1 MTISFNTIPS
11 NTLVPIF
18 YAEMDN
24 QAANTAQDSGASLLI
39 GHANNGAEI
48 VANSLVL
55 MPSADYALQIC
66 GAGSQLARMVEAYR
80 QTDPFGELYVIAV
93 PEATGAAATVT
104 LTVTG
109 AATETGTVNVY
120 VGRTRVQAPVT
131 NGDNVTTIASS
142 IQDAINA
149 VPALPFTASS
159 SAGVVTL
166 TARHKGLCG
175 NEIPVSLNYY
185 GFGGGEVL
193 PAGVQI
199 AVAGLA
205 LGGGLA
211 AGLTLSLKS
220 YADQENAATGLKVAM
235 MDANGEV
242 GKSFQ
247 DINKLAIGL
256 GNQLPG
262 TTADFQN
269 MMQMLVRQGIP
280 AENILGGVGKAT
292 AYLAVQ
298 LKKTPEAAAEFAAKM
313 QDATGTASEDMMGL
327 FDTIQKA
334 FYLGVDD
341 TNMLSFFT
349 KTSSVLKMVNKDGLQ
364 AAQSLA
370 PISVMMDQ
378 MGMNGESAG
387 NALRK
392 VIQSGLSVKK
402 IRDVNKIMA
411 RQKLGVQLDFTDGKG
426 SFGGLDN
433 MFRQLAKLRKL
444 TDVKRTGV
452 LKAIFGDDAETLQ
465 VVNALIDKGKD
476 GYDQIQQKMN
486 KQASLNKRVQAQLG
500 TLSNLWEAMT
510 GTATNGLAAIGGAF
524 SGDAKNITQWLG
536 ELGEKFTKFA
546 DENPRVIRGVVGL
559 AAGLA
564 ILKLGLM
571 GVGSAISIVSR
582 IMSMT
587 PIGMIATAIALAAGL
602 IITNWDVV
610 GPYFKKLWETIGPYF
625 EAGWE
630 LLKKVFAWSP
640 LGMVI
645 NNWGPVVKWFQ
656 DMWDKLKPIIEWF
669 TDSSGDT
676 VDAIN
681 SAQWGAGAYDAY
693 GTGIPARGYTPYPA
707 VDLAQSNNAS
717 DATGPNPFMI
727 NKASA
732 PKVDGEIKVSF
743 INMPPG
749 MRVTETRSSGIDIN
763 HDVGYTRFW

>member
-1 MTISFNTIPS
+1 M
-11 NTLVPIF
+11 
-18 YAEMDN
+18 AEFELK
-24 QAANTAQDSGASLLI
+24 ALI
-39 GHANNGAEI
+39 
-48 VANSLVL
+48 
-55 MPSADYALQIC
+55 
-66 GAGSQLARMVEAYR
+66 
-80 QTDPFGELYVIAV
+80 
-93 PEATGAAATVT
+93 TGVDR
-104 LTVTG
+104 L
-109 AATETGTVNVY
+109 
-120 VGRTRVQAPVT
+120 
-131 NGDNVTTIASS
+131 S
-142 IQDAINA
+142 
-149 VPALPFTASS
+149 PALSKMQKKIRGFKRQAEEAS
-159 SAGVVTL
+159 
-166 TARHKGLCG
+166 KG
-175 NEIPVSLNYY
+175 
-185 GFGGGEVL
+185 
-193 PAGVQI
+193 
-199 AVAGLA
+199 GLA

-571 GVGSAISIVSR
+571 GVGIAISIVSR

-645 NNWGPVVKWFQ
+645 NNWGPIVKWFQ
-656 DMWDKLKPIIEWF
+656 DMWEKLRPIIEWF
-669 TDSSGDT
+669 SDGASDT
-676 VDAIN
+676 VAAAN
-681 SAQWGAGAYDAY
+681 AAQWGAGGYGAY
-693 GTGIPARGYTPYPA
+693 GTGVASSGYNPY
-707 VDLAQSNNAS
+707 QIKQGT
-717 DATGPNPFMI
+717 ATQPKGTITVEF
-727 NKASA
+727 KGA
-732 PKVDGEIKVSF
+732 PQ
-743 INMPPG
+743 G
-749 MRVTETRSSGIDIN
+749 MSVTDTRSSGIDVI
-763 HDVGYTRFW
+763 HDVGYTRIGRTGMGG

>member
-1 MTISFNTIPS
+1 M
-11 NTLVPIF
+11 
-18 YAEMDN
+18 AEFELK
-24 QAANTAQDSGASLLI
+24 ALI
-39 GHANNGAEI
+39 
-48 VANSLVL
+48 
-55 MPSADYALQIC
+55 
-66 GAGSQLARMVEAYR
+66 
-80 QTDPFGELYVIAV
+80 
-93 PEATGAAATVT
+93 TGVDR
-104 LTVTG
+104 L
-109 AATETGTVNVY
+109 
-120 VGRTRVQAPVT
+120 
-131 NGDNVTTIASS
+131 S
-142 IQDAINA
+142 
-149 VPALPFTASS
+149 PALSKMQKKIRGFKRQAEEASQ
-159 SAGVVTL
+159 G
-166 TARHKGLCG
+166 
-175 NEIPVSLNYY
+175 
-185 GFGGGEVL
+185 
-193 PAGVQI
+193 
-199 AVAGLA
+199 GLA

-669 TDSSGDT
+669 TDGASDT
-676 VDAIN
+676 VAAAN
-681 SAQWGAGAYDAY
+681 AAQWGAGGYGAY
-693 GTGIPARGYTPYPA
+693 GTGVA
-707 VDLAQSNNAS
+707 
-717 DATGPNPFMI
+717 
-727 NKASA
+727 
-732 PKVDGEIKVSF
+732 
-743 INMPPG
+743 
-749 MRVTETRSSGIDIN
+749 SSGYNPYQIKQGTATQPKGSITVEFKGAPQGMSVTDSRSTGIDVN
-763 HDVGYTRFW
+763 HDVGYTRIGRTGMGG

>member
-1 MTISFNTIPS
+1 MAEFELKALISGVDRLS
-11 NTLVPIF
+11 
-18 YAEMDN
+18 
-24 QAANTAQDSGASLLI
+24 
-39 GHANNGAEI
+39 
-48 VANSLVL
+48 
-55 MPSADYALQIC
+55 
-66 GAGSQLARMVEAYR
+66 
-80 QTDPFGELYVIAV
+80 
-93 PEATGAAATVT
+93 
-104 LTVTG
+104 
-109 AATETGTVNVY
+109 
-120 VGRTRVQAPVT
+120 
-131 NGDNVTTIASS
+131 
-142 IQDAINA
+142 
-149 VPALPFTASS
+149 PALSKMQKKIRGFKRQAEEASQ
-159 SAGVVTL
+159 G
-166 TARHKGLCG
+166 
-175 NEIPVSLNYY
+175 
-185 GFGGGEVL
+185 
-193 PAGVQI
+193 
-199 AVAGLA
+199 GLA

-349 KTSSVLKMVNKDGLQ
+349 KTSSILKMVNKDGLQ

-476 GYDQIQQKMN
+476 GYDQIQQNMN

-571 GVGSAISIVSR
+571 GVGGAISIVSR

-693 GTGIPARGYTPYPA
+693 GTGIPPRGYT
-707 VDLAQSNNAS
+707 LIRRWIRLRQ
-717 DATGPNPFMI
+717 TT
-727 NKASA
+727 
-732 PKVDGEIKVSF
+732 
-743 INMPPG
+743 PPVPQA
-749 MRVTETRSSGIDIN
+749 RIPS
-763 HDVGYTRFW
+763 

>member
-1 MTISFNTIPS
+1 M
-11 NTLVPIF
+11 
-18 YAEMDN
+18 AEFELK
-24 QAANTAQDSGASLLI
+24 ALI
-39 GHANNGAEI
+39 
-48 VANSLVL
+48 
-55 MPSADYALQIC
+55 
-66 GAGSQLARMVEAYR
+66 
-80 QTDPFGELYVIAV
+80 
-93 PEATGAAATVT
+93 TGVDR
-104 LTVTG
+104 L
-109 AATETGTVNVY
+109 
-120 VGRTRVQAPVT
+120 
-131 NGDNVTTIASS
+131 S
-142 IQDAINA
+142 
-149 VPALPFTASS
+149 PALSKMQKKIRGFKRQAEEASQ
-159 SAGVVTL
+159 G
-166 TARHKGLCG
+166 
-175 NEIPVSLNYY
+175 
-185 GFGGGEVL
+185 
-193 PAGVQI
+193 
-199 AVAGLA
+199 GLA

-402 IRDVNKIMA
+402 IRDVNKVMA

-610 GPYFKKLWETIGPYF
+610 GPYFKKLWETISPYF

-693 GTGIPARGYTPYPA
+693 GTGIPPRGYTPYPAQSNNASGDTVDAINSAQWGAGAYDAYGTGIPARGYTPYPA
-707 VDLAQSNNAS
+707 VDPAQSNNAS
-717 DATGPNPFMI
+717 GATGPNPFMI

-743 INMPPG
+743 VNSPPG
-749 MRVTETRSSGIDIN
+749 MRVMETRSSGFDVS
-763 HDVGYTRFW
+763 HDVGYTRFGR

>member
-1 MTISFNTIPS
+1 M
-11 NTLVPIF
+11 
-18 YAEMDN
+18 AEFELK
-24 QAANTAQDSGASLLI
+24 ALI
-39 GHANNGAEI
+39 
-48 VANSLVL
+48 
-55 MPSADYALQIC
+55 
-66 GAGSQLARMVEAYR
+66 
-80 QTDPFGELYVIAV
+80 
-93 PEATGAAATVT
+93 TGVDR
-104 LTVTG
+104 L
-109 AATETGTVNVY
+109 
-120 VGRTRVQAPVT
+120 
-131 NGDNVTTIASS
+131 S
-142 IQDAINA
+142 
-149 VPALPFTASS
+149 PALSKMQKKIRGFKRQAEEASQ
-159 SAGVVTL
+159 G
-166 TARHKGLCG
+166 GL
-175 NEIPVSLNYY
+175 E
-185 GFGGGEVL
+185 
-193 PAGVQI
+193 
-199 AVAGLA
+199 

-247 DINKLAIGL
+247 DINKLAIGM

-452 LKAIFGDDAETLQ
+452 LKEIFGDDAETIQ

-645 NNWGPVVKWFQ
+645 NNWGPIVKWFQ
-656 DMWDKLKPIIEWF
+656 DMWEKLRPIIEWF
-669 TDSSGDT
+669 SDGASDT
-676 VDAIN
+676 VAAAN
-681 SAQWGAGAYDAY
+681 AAQWGAGGYGAY
-693 GTGIPARGYTPYPA
+693 GTGVASSGYNPY
-707 VDLAQSNNAS
+707 QIKQGT
-717 DATGPNPFMI
+717 ATQPKGTITVEF
-727 NKASA
+727 KGA
-732 PKVDGEIKVSF
+732 PQ
-743 INMPPG
+743 G
-749 MRVTETRSSGIDIN
+749 MSVTDTRSSGIDVI
-763 HDVGYTRFW
+763 HDVGYTRIGRTGMGG

>member
-1 MTISFNTIPS
+1 M
-11 NTLVPIF
+11 
-18 YAEMDN
+18 AEFELK
-24 QAANTAQDSGASLLI
+24 ALI
-39 GHANNGAEI
+39 
-48 VANSLVL
+48 
-55 MPSADYALQIC
+55 
-66 GAGSQLARMVEAYR
+66 
-80 QTDPFGELYVIAV
+80 
-93 PEATGAAATVT
+93 TGVDR
-104 LTVTG
+104 L
-109 AATETGTVNVY
+109 
-120 VGRTRVQAPVT
+120 
-131 NGDNVTTIASS
+131 S
-142 IQDAINA
+142 
-149 VPALPFTASS
+149 PALSKMQKKIRGFKRQAEEASQ
-159 SAGVVTL
+159 G
-166 TARHKGLCG
+166 
-175 NEIPVSLNYY
+175 
-185 GFGGGEVL
+185 
-193 PAGVQI
+193 
-199 AVAGLA
+199 GLA

-269 MMQMLVRQGIP
+269 MMQMLVRQGLP

-402 IRDVNKIMA
+402 IRDVNKVMA

-571 GVGSAISIVSR
+571 GVGGAISIVSR

-669 TDSSGDT
+669 TDGASDT
-676 VDAIN
+676 VV
-681 SAQWGAGAYDAY
+681 SANATQWGAGGYGAY
-693 GTGIPARGYTPYPA
+693 GTGVSAQGYNTYQIVQATPK
-707 VDLAQSNNAS
+707 
-717 DATGPNPFMI
+717 
-727 NKASA
+727 KAE
-732 PKVDGEIKVSF
+732 GEITVSF
-743 INMPPG
+743 KDAPPG
-749 MRVTETRSSGIDIN
+749 MRVTDTRSSGIDVN
-763 HDVGYTRFW
+763 HDVGYTRFGMGG

>member
-1 MTISFNTIPS
+1 M
-11 NTLVPIF
+11 
-18 YAEMDN
+18 AEFELK
-24 QAANTAQDSGASLLI
+24 ALI
-39 GHANNGAEI
+39 
-48 VANSLVL
+48 
-55 MPSADYALQIC
+55 
-66 GAGSQLARMVEAYR
+66 
-80 QTDPFGELYVIAV
+80 
-93 PEATGAAATVT
+93 TGVDR
-104 LTVTG
+104 L
-109 AATETGTVNVY
+109 
-120 VGRTRVQAPVT
+120 
-131 NGDNVTTIASS
+131 S
-142 IQDAINA
+142 
-149 VPALPFTASS
+149 PALSKMQKKIRGFKRQAEEASQ
-159 SAGVVTL
+159 G
-166 TARHKGLCG
+166 
-175 NEIPVSLNYY
+175 
-185 GFGGGEVL
+185 
-193 PAGVQI
+193 
-199 AVAGLA
+199 GLA

-280 AENILGGVGKAT
+280 AENI
-292 AYLAVQ
+292 
-298 LKKTPEAAAEFAAKM
+298 
-313 QDATGTASEDMMGL
+313 
-327 FDTIQKA
+327 
-334 FYLGVDD
+334 LGVDD

-571 GVGSAISIVSR
+571 GVGGAISIVSR

-693 GTGIPARGYTPYPA
+693 GTGIPARGYTPYQA
-707 VDLAQSNNAS
+707 VDPAQSNNAS
-717 DATGPNPFMI
+717 GATGPNPFMI

-743 INMPPG
+743 VNSPPG
-749 MRVTETRSSGIDIN
+749 MRVMETRSSGFDVS
-763 HDVGYTRFW
+763 HDVGYTRFGR

>member
-1 MTISFNTIPS
+1 M
-11 NTLVPIF
+11 
-18 YAEMDN
+18 AEFELK
-24 QAANTAQDSGASLLI
+24 ALI
-39 GHANNGAEI
+39 
-48 VANSLVL
+48 
-55 MPSADYALQIC
+55 
-66 GAGSQLARMVEAYR
+66 
-80 QTDPFGELYVIAV
+80 
-93 PEATGAAATVT
+93 TGVDR
-104 LTVTG
+104 L
-109 AATETGTVNVY
+109 
-120 VGRTRVQAPVT
+120 
-131 NGDNVTTIASS
+131 S
-142 IQDAINA
+142 
-149 VPALPFTASS
+149 PALSKMQKKIRGFKRQAEEASQ
-159 SAGVVTL
+159 G
-166 TARHKGLCG
+166 
-175 NEIPVSLNYY
+175 
-185 GFGGGEVL
+185 
-193 PAGVQI
+193 
-199 AVAGLA
+199 GLA

-402 IRDVNKIMA
+402 IRDVNKVMA

-681 SAQWGAGAYDAY
+681 SAQWGAGGYGAY
-693 GTGIPARGYTPYPA
+693 GTGVA
-707 VDLAQSNNAS
+707 
-717 DATGPNPFMI
+717 
-727 NKASA
+727 
-732 PKVDGEIKVSF
+732 
-743 INMPPG
+743 
-749 MRVTETRSSGIDIN
+749 SSGYNPYQIKQGTATQPKGTITVEFKGAPQGMSVTDSRSTGIDVN
-763 HDVGYTRFW
+763 HDVGYTRIGRTGMGE

>member
-1 MTISFNTIPS
+1 M
-11 NTLVPIF
+11 
-18 YAEMDN
+18 AEFELK
-24 QAANTAQDSGASLLI
+24 ALI
-39 GHANNGAEI
+39 
-48 VANSLVL
+48 
-55 MPSADYALQIC
+55 
-66 GAGSQLARMVEAYR
+66 
-80 QTDPFGELYVIAV
+80 
-93 PEATGAAATVT
+93 TGVDR
-104 LTVTG
+104 L
-109 AATETGTVNVY
+109 
-120 VGRTRVQAPVT
+120 
-131 NGDNVTTIASS
+131 S
-142 IQDAINA
+142 
-149 VPALPFTASS
+149 PALSKMQKKILGFKRQAEEASQ
-159 SAGVVTL
+159 G
-166 TARHKGLCG
+166 
-175 NEIPVSLNYY
+175 
-185 GFGGGEVL
+185 
-193 PAGVQI
+193 
-199 AVAGLA
+199 GLA

-402 IRDVNKIMA
+402 IRDVNKVMA

-645 NNWGPVVKWFQ
+645 NNWGPIVKWFQ
-656 DMWDKLKPIIEWF
+656 DMWEKLRPIIEWF
-669 TDSSGDT
+669 SDGASDT
-676 VDAIN
+676 VAAAN
-681 SAQWGAGAYDAY
+681 AAQWGAGGYGAY
-693 GTGIPARGYTPYPA
+693 GTGVASSGYNPY
-707 VDLAQSNNAS
+707 QIKQGT
-717 DATGPNPFMI
+717 ATQPKGTITVEF
-727 NKASA
+727 KGA
-732 PKVDGEIKVSF
+732 PQ
-743 INMPPG
+743 G
-749 MRVTETRSSGIDIN
+749 MSVTDTRSSGIDVI
-763 HDVGYTRFW
+763 HDVGYTRIGRTGMGG

>member
-1 MTISFNTIPS
+1 M
-11 NTLVPIF
+11 
-18 YAEMDN
+18 AEFELK
-24 QAANTAQDSGASLLI
+24 ALI
-39 GHANNGAEI
+39 
-48 VANSLVL
+48 
-55 MPSADYALQIC
+55 
-66 GAGSQLARMVEAYR
+66 
-80 QTDPFGELYVIAV
+80 
-93 PEATGAAATVT
+93 TGVDR
-104 LTVTG
+104 L
-109 AATETGTVNVY
+109 
-120 VGRTRVQAPVT
+120 
-131 NGDNVTTIASS
+131 S
-142 IQDAINA
+142 
-149 VPALPFTASS
+149 PALSKMQKKIRGFKRQAEEASQ
-159 SAGVVTL
+159 G
-166 TARHKGLCG
+166 
-175 NEIPVSLNYY
+175 
-185 GFGGGEVL
+185 
-193 PAGVQI
+193 
-199 AVAGLA
+199 GLA

-402 IRDVNKIMA
+402 IRDVNKVMA
-411 RQKLGVQLDFTDGKG
+411 RQRLGVQLDFTDGKG

-571 GVGSAISIVSR
+571 GVGGAVSIVSR

-693 GTGIPARGYTPYPA
+693 GTGIPPRGYTPYPAQSNNASGDTVDAINSAQWGAGAYDAYGTGIPARGYTPYPA
-707 VDLAQSNNAS
+707 VDPAQSNNAS

-743 INMPPG
+743 VNSPPG
-749 MRVTETRSSGIDIN
+749 MRVMETRSSGFDIN
-763 HDVGYTRFW
+763 HDVGYTHIGR

>member
-1 MTISFNTIPS
+1 M
-11 NTLVPIF
+11 
-18 YAEMDN
+18 AEFELK
-24 QAANTAQDSGASLLI
+24 ALI
-39 GHANNGAEI
+39 
-48 VANSLVL
+48 
-55 MPSADYALQIC
+55 
-66 GAGSQLARMVEAYR
+66 
-80 QTDPFGELYVIAV
+80 
-93 PEATGAAATVT
+93 TGVDR
-104 LTVTG
+104 L
-109 AATETGTVNVY
+109 
-120 VGRTRVQAPVT
+120 
-131 NGDNVTTIASS
+131 S
-142 IQDAINA
+142 
-149 VPALPFTASS
+149 PALSKMQKKIRGFKRQAEEASQ
-159 SAGVVTL
+159 G
-166 TARHKGLCG
+166 
-175 NEIPVSLNYY
+175 
-185 GFGGGEVL
+185 
-193 PAGVQI
+193 
-199 AVAGLA
+199 GLA

-280 AENILGGVGKAT
+280 AENILSGVGKAT

-402 IRDVNKIMA
+402 IRDVNKVMA

-681 SAQWGAGAYDAY
+681 SAQWGAGGYGAY
-693 GTGIPARGYTPYPA
+693 GTGVA
-707 VDLAQSNNAS
+707 
-717 DATGPNPFMI
+717 
-727 NKASA
+727 
-732 PKVDGEIKVSF
+732 
-743 INMPPG
+743 
-749 MRVTETRSSGIDIN
+749 SSGYNPYQIKQGTATQPKGTITVEFKGAPQGMSVTDSRSTGIDVN
-763 HDVGYTRFW
+763 HDVGYTRIGRTGMGG

>member
-1 MTISFNTIPS
+1 M
-11 NTLVPIF
+11 
-18 YAEMDN
+18 AEFELK
-24 QAANTAQDSGASLLI
+24 ALI
-39 GHANNGAEI
+39 
-48 VANSLVL
+48 
-55 MPSADYALQIC
+55 
-66 GAGSQLARMVEAYR
+66 
-80 QTDPFGELYVIAV
+80 
-93 PEATGAAATVT
+93 TGVDR
-104 LTVTG
+104 L
-109 AATETGTVNVY
+109 
-120 VGRTRVQAPVT
+120 
-131 NGDNVTTIASS
+131 S
-142 IQDAINA
+142 
-149 VPALPFTASS
+149 PALSKMQKKIRGFKRQAEEAS
-159 SAGVVTL
+159 
-166 TARHKGLCG
+166 KG
-175 NEIPVSLNYY
+175 
-185 GFGGGEVL
+185 
-193 PAGVQI
+193 
-199 AVAGLA
+199 GLA

-645 NNWGPVVKWFQ
+645 NNWGPIVKWFQ
-656 DMWDKLKPIIEWF
+656 DMWEKLRPIIEWF
-669 TDSSGDT
+669 SDGASDT
-676 VDAIN
+676 VAAAN
-681 SAQWGAGAYDAY
+681 AAQWGSGGYGAY
-693 GTGIPARGYTPYPA
+693 GTGVASSGYNPY
-707 VDLAQSNNAS
+707 QIKQGT
-717 DATGPNPFMI
+717 ATQPKGTITVEF
-727 NKASA
+727 KGA
-732 PKVDGEIKVSF
+732 PQ
-743 INMPPG
+743 G
-749 MRVTETRSSGIDIN
+749 MSVTDTRSSGIDVI
-763 HDVGYTRFW
+763 HDVGYTRIGRTGMGG

>member
-1 MTISFNTIPS
+1 M
-11 NTLVPIF
+11 
-18 YAEMDN
+18 AEFELK
-24 QAANTAQDSGASLLI
+24 ALI
-39 GHANNGAEI
+39 
-48 VANSLVL
+48 
-55 MPSADYALQIC
+55 
-66 GAGSQLARMVEAYR
+66 
-80 QTDPFGELYVIAV
+80 
-93 PEATGAAATVT
+93 TGVDR
-104 LTVTG
+104 L
-109 AATETGTVNVY
+109 
-120 VGRTRVQAPVT
+120 
-131 NGDNVTTIASS
+131 S
-142 IQDAINA
+142 
-149 VPALPFTASS
+149 PALSKMQKKIRGFKRQAEEASQ
-159 SAGVVTL
+159 G
-166 TARHKGLCG
+166 
-175 NEIPVSLNYY
+175 
-185 GFGGGEVL
+185 
-193 PAGVQI
+193 
-199 AVAGLA
+199 GLA

-242 GKSFQ
+242 GKRFQ

-476 GYDQIQQKMN
+476 GYDQIQQKMH

-610 GPYFKKLWETIGPYF
+610 GPYFKKLWETISPYF
-625 EAGWE
+625 EAGRE

-669 TDSSGDT
+669 TDGSVTRSMPLTRRSGARVLMMLMGREYRHGDT
-676 VDAIN
+676 LLIRRWIRLRQTTPPVPQAR
-681 SAQWGAGAYDAY
+681 
-693 GTGIPARGYTPYPA
+693 IP
-707 VDLAQSNNAS
+707 S
-717 DATGPNPFMI
+717 
-727 NKASA
+727 
-732 PKVDGEIKVSF
+732 
-743 INMPPG
+743 
-749 MRVTETRSSGIDIN
+749 
-763 HDVGYTRFW
+763 

>member
-1 MTISFNTIPS
+1 M
-11 NTLVPIF
+11 
-18 YAEMDN
+18 AEFELK
-24 QAANTAQDSGASLLI
+24 ALI
-39 GHANNGAEI
+39 
-48 VANSLVL
+48 
-55 MPSADYALQIC
+55 
-66 GAGSQLARMVEAYR
+66 
-80 QTDPFGELYVIAV
+80 
-93 PEATGAAATVT
+93 TGVDR
-104 LTVTG
+104 L
-109 AATETGTVNVY
+109 
-120 VGRTRVQAPVT
+120 
-131 NGDNVTTIASS
+131 S
-142 IQDAINA
+142 
-149 VPALPFTASS
+149 PALSKMQKKIRGFKRQAEEASQ
-159 SAGVVTL
+159 G
-166 TARHKGLCG
+166 
-175 NEIPVSLNYY
+175 
-185 GFGGGEVL
+185 
-193 PAGVQI
+193 
-199 AVAGLA
+199 GLA

-571 GVGSAISIVSR
+571 GVGGAISIVSR

-610 GPYFKKLWETIGPYF
+610 GPYFKKLWETISPYFEAGWELLKKVFAWSPLGMVINNWDVVGPYFKKLWETISPYF

-693 GTGIPARGYTPYPA
+693 GTGIPARGYKPYPA

-717 DATGPNPFMI
+717 GATGPNPFMI

-743 INMPPG
+743 VNSPPG
-749 MRVTETRSSGIDIN
+749 MRVMETRSSGFDVS
-763 HDVGYTRFW
+763 HDVGYTRFGR

>member
-1 MTISFNTIPS
+1 M
-11 NTLVPIF
+11 
-18 YAEMDN
+18 AEFELK
-24 QAANTAQDSGASLLI
+24 ALI
-39 GHANNGAEI
+39 
-48 VANSLVL
+48 
-55 MPSADYALQIC
+55 
-66 GAGSQLARMVEAYR
+66 
-80 QTDPFGELYVIAV
+80 
-93 PEATGAAATVT
+93 TGVDR
-104 LTVTG
+104 L
-109 AATETGTVNVY
+109 
-120 VGRTRVQAPVT
+120 
-131 NGDNVTTIASS
+131 S
-142 IQDAINA
+142 
-149 VPALPFTASS
+149 PALSKMQKTIRGFKRQAEEASQ
-159 SAGVVTL
+159 G
-166 TARHKGLCG
+166 
-175 NEIPVSLNYY
+175 
-185 GFGGGEVL
+185 
-193 PAGVQI
+193 
-199 AVAGLA
+199 GLA

-571 GVGSAISIVSR
+571 GVGGAISIVSR

-669 TDSSGDT
+669 TDGASDT
-676 VDAIN
+676 VV
-681 SAQWGAGAYDAY
+681 SANATQWGAGGYGAY
-693 GTGIPARGYTPYPA
+693 GTGVSAQGYNPYQIVQATPK
-707 VDLAQSNNAS
+707 
-717 DATGPNPFMI
+717 
-727 NKASA
+727 KAE
-732 PKVDGEIKVSF
+732 GEITVSF
-743 INMPPG
+743 KDAPPW
-749 MRVTETRSSGIDIN
+749 MRVTDTRSSGIDVN
-763 HDVGYTRFW
+763 HDVGYTRFGMGG